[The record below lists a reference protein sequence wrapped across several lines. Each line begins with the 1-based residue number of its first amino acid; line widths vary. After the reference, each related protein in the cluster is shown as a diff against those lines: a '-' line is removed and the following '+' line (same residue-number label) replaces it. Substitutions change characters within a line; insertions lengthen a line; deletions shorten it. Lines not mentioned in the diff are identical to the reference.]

1 MSEGLIVRGKLREY
15 AGDLSVS
22 KEFEEALE
30 KEVESLVKKACARTK
45 ANNRRTIM
53 ARDL

>member
-1 MSEGLIVRGKLREY
+1 MSEGLIVRGKLRER

-30 KEVESLVKKACARTK
+30 KEVELLVKKACERAK
-45 ANNRRTIM
+45 ANNRRTLM
-53 ARDL
+53 TRDL